1 MFVGLR
7 QMILAGLVLGA
18 IGLGYLTIQWLQDTG
33 KQELQIEQLE
43 NQIDLRRQ
51 IDEADR
57 TSPRNAT
64 DADSLLREFLDAN
77 R

>member
-1 MFVGLR
+1 
-7 QMILAGLVLGA
+7 MILAGLVLGA